1 MVPPPR
7 AVMQPSMHTPTQ
19 SMLRFPAASA
29 AVIACAAS
37 ATSDSACR
45 TISLG
50 NKPDIKKLLEPER
63 NLRRGFPAEQAETWQ
78 AGGFAALKDV
88 SNQEPPSHP
97 AVVMGT
103 NGGTHSWLMN
113 AIRTIPIVPLMIPI
127 VPISPTTTSV
137 ARLASTANYRPILN
151 SPRVR
156 PAAARSRC

>member
-19 SMLRFPAASA
+19 SMLRVPAASA
-29 AVIACAAS
+29 AGIACAAS

-50 NKPDIKKLLEPER
+50 SKPDIENLLEPDW

-78 AGGFAALKDV
+78 AGGFASPKDV

-97 AVVMGT
+97 AVVMGSH
-103 NGGTHSWLMN
+103 GGTH
-113 AIRTIPIVPLMIPI
+113 
-127 VPISPTTTSV
+127 
-137 ARLASTANYRPILN
+137 
-151 SPRVR
+151 
-156 PAAARSRC
+156 